1 MHERKP
7 SRFRHKVI
15 YVLHQGRIAYIS
27 DAGRCIQISVGS
39 KRYNII
45 VSISNEI
52 NILRG
57 GVDGILVSIVDFQA
71 LDLGSIPGRRKTV
84 KDILIHLSC
93 NCYFITFSF
102 YPHRKYNQ
110 LIIPKKR
117 KRKLIYVLNRSCL
130 N

>member
-1 MHERKP
+1 MFYIKEELLFH
-7 SRFRHKVI
+7 
-15 YVLHQGRIAYIS
+15 IS

-45 VSISNEI
+45 VSLPNEI
-52 NILRG
+52 NVLRG
-57 GVDGILVSIVDFQA
+57 GVDGVLVSFFDFQA

-84 KDILIHLSC
+84 KMDVLIHLSC

-110 LIIPKKR
+110 LKKYYSKKKER
-117 KRKLIYVLNRSCL
+117 NVN
-130 N
+130 